1 MAIVNLSDKTFADE
15 VENKEAGTV
24 LVDFWAPWCAPCKM
38 LAPVLDEI
46 DAELGDKVKISKL
59 NVDENPEVPGRFGV
73 LSIPTLILFKDGKEV
88 NKMVGFQSKEQLLE
102 WLNEY
107 I

>member
-1 MAIVNLSDKTFADE
+1 MAIVNLDDQSFANE
-15 VENKEAGTV
+15 VENENAGTV

-46 DAELGDKVKISKL
+46 DAEIGDKVKISKL
-59 NVDENPEVPGRFGV
+59 NVDENPEIPGRFGV